1 MLTRA
6 LFIVVVS
13 ATPVIFLGSAPAW
26 ALQLS
31 QPIDCTPGKDCFIQ
45 QYVDRD
51 DGPGV
56 QDYACGAETYDGHTG
71 TDIRL
76 RSTADV
82 ENGVAVK
89 AAAEGTVLGL
99 RDGVD
104 DHFVRSAEDR
114 AAIKNIECGNGVL
127 LDHGDGWKTQYCHM
141 RKGSVVVKKG
151 DHVAAGA
158 KLGEVGYSGDAA
170 FAHVH
175 LQVTKDDKVVDP
187 FLADDK
193 SACSKDGPTLWSKEA
208 RAALSYK
215 EGTVLG
221 LGFADHALDVA
232 ELETGAEMK
241 IPSAQTPMVAYVWAI
256 NLQKGDIVQIALIK
270 DGAVVQNNSATLD
283 HSKAQF
289 MLFAGKKA
297 PEAGWPIGS
306 YKAAAKV
313 SRGGRTV
320 IEENKIFEL
329 N

>member
-1 MLTRA
+1 MLTRV
-6 LFIVVVS
+6 LFIIVVGT
-13 ATPVIFLGSAPAW
+13 TPAF
-26 ALQLS
+26 ALELS
-31 QPIDCTPGKDCFIQ
+31 QPIDCTPGTDCFIQ
-45 QYVDRD
+45 QYVDHD
-51 DGPGV
+51 PTESV
-56 QDYACGAETYDGHTG
+56 LDYACGSETYDGHEG

-76 RSTADV
+76 RSIADV
-82 ENGVAVK
+82 EKGVAVK
-89 AAAEGTVLGL
+89 ASAEGTVVGL

-104 DHFVRSAEDR
+104 DRLVRSAADQ
-114 AAIKNIECGNGVL
+114 AAVKNIECGNGVM

-141 RKGSVVVKKG
+141 RKGSVAVKKG
-151 DHVAAGA
+151 DHVASGA

-187 FLADDK
+187 FLADEK
-193 SACSKDGPTLWSKEA
+193 AACSKDGPMLWSKEA
-208 RAALSYK
+208 KAALTYK

-221 LGFADHALDVA
+221 LGFADHPLDVA

-241 IPSAQTPMVAYVWAI
+241 APVAQTPMVAYVWAI

-283 HSKAQF
+283 HSKAQY

-297 PEAGWPIGS
+297 PEAGWPKGS

-320 IEENKIFEL
+320 IEENKTFEL

>member
-13 ATPVIFLGSAPAW
+13 TTPAF
-26 ALQLS
+26 ALELA
-31 QPIDCTPGKDCFIQ
+31 QPIDCTPGTDCFIQ

-51 DGPGV
+51 EGPGV
-56 QDYACGAETYDGHTG
+56 QDYACGAETYDGHKG

-82 ENGVAVK
+82 ERGVAVK
-89 AAAEGTVLGL
+89 ASAEGTVAGL

-104 DHFVRSAEDR
+104 DHLVRSAEDR
-114 AAIKNIECGNGVL
+114 KAVQNIECGNGVM

-141 RKGSVVVKKG
+141 RKGSVAVAKG

-187 FLADDK
+187 FLAEDK
-193 SACSKDGPTLWSKEA
+193 TACTRDGPTLWSKEA
-208 RAALSYK
+208 KAALAYK
-215 EGTVLG
+215 EGAVLG
-221 LGFADHALDVA
+221 LGFADHGLDIV
-232 ELETGAEMK
+232 ELETGAAMK
-241 IPSAQTPMVAYVWAI
+241 TPTAQTPMVAYVWAI
-256 NLQKGDIVQIALIK
+256 NLQKGDIVQVALIK
-270 DGAVVQNNSATLD
+270 DGVVVQNNSDTLD
-283 HSKAQF
+283 HTKAQ
-289 MLFAGKKA
+289 MLLFAGKKA
-297 PEAGWPIGS
+297 PPTGWPKGS
-306 YKAAAKV
+306 YKASAKV
-313 SRGGRTV
+313 SRGGKTV
-320 IEENKIFEL
+320 IEEDKILEL

>member
-6 LFIVVVS
+6 LFIIVVS
-13 ATPVIFLGSAPAW
+13 STPTL
-26 ALQLS
+26 ALELS
-31 QPIDCTPGKDCFIQ
+31 QPIDCTPGTDCFIQ

-51 DGPGV
+51 EGPGA
-56 QDYACGAETYDGHTG
+56 QDYACGTETYDGHKG

-76 RSTADV
+76 RTTADV
-82 ENGVAVK
+82 EKGVAVK
-89 AAAEGTVLGL
+89 ASAAGTVVGL

-104 DHFVRSAEDR
+104 DHLVRSAEDR
-114 AAIKNIECGNGVL
+114 AAVKDRECGNGVM

-141 RKGSVVVKKG
+141 RKGSVAVQKG
-151 DHVAAGA
+151 DSVPAGA

-187 FLADDK
+187 FLAEDK
-193 SACSKDGPTLWSKEA
+193 TACTKDGPTLWSKEA
-208 RAALSYK
+208 KAALSYK

-221 LGFADHALDVA
+221 LGFADHGLDIV

-241 IPSAQTPMVAYVWAI
+241 TPSAQTPMVAYVWAI
-256 NLQKGDIVQIALIK
+256 NLQEDDIVQIALIK
-270 DGAVVQNNSATLD
+270 DGAVVQNNSDTLD

-297 PEAGWPIGS
+297 PQGGWPKGS
-306 YKAAAKV
+306 YKASAKV
-313 SRGGRTV
+313 SRGGKTV
-320 IEENKIFEL
+320 IEENKTLEL

>member
-1 MLTRA
+1 M
-6 LFIVVVS
+6 
-13 ATPVIFLGSAPAW
+13 
-26 ALQLS
+26 
-31 QPIDCTPGKDCFIQ
+31 PGTDCFIQ
-45 QYVDRD
+45 QYVDHD
-51 DGPGV
+51 PTEGV
-56 QDYACGAETYDGHTG
+56 LDYACGFETYDGHKG

-82 ENGVAVK
+82 AKGVAVK
-89 AAAEGTVLGL
+89 ASAEGTVIGL

-104 DHFVRSAEDR
+104 DHLVRSAADR
-114 AAIKNIECGNGVL
+114 EAVKNIECGNGVM

-141 RKGSVVVKKG
+141 RKGSVAVKKG
-151 DHVAAGA
+151 DHVAVGA

-193 SACSKDGPTLWSKEA
+193 AACGKNGPSLWSKQA
-208 RAALSYK
+208 RSAFPYK

-221 LGFADHALDVA
+221 LGLADHPLDVA

-241 IPSAQTPMVAYVWAI
+241 APSAQTPMVAYIWAI
-256 NLQKGDIVQIALIK
+256 NLQKDDVVQIALIK
-270 DGAVVQNNSATLD
+270 DGAVVENNSATLD
-283 HSKAQF
+283 HSKAQYL
-289 MLFAGKKA
+289 LFAGRKA
-297 PEAGWPIGS
+297 PEAGWPSGN

-320 IEENKIFEL
+320 LEENATFAL

>member
-1 MLTRA
+1 MLTRVLFMGLLVSTPA
-6 LFIVVVS
+6 LG
-13 ATPVIFLGSAPAW
+13 LE
-26 ALQLS
+26 LS
-31 QPIDCTPGKDCFIQ
+31 QPIDCTPGTDCFIQ

-51 DGPGV
+51 AGPGV
-56 QDYACGAETYDGHTG
+56 QDYACGAETYDGHKG

-82 ENGVAVK
+82 EKGVAVK
-89 AAAEGTVLGL
+89 ASAEGTVAGL

-104 DHFVRSAEDR
+104 DNLVRSATDR
-114 AAIKNIECGNGVL
+114 AAIKDRECGNGVL

-141 RKGSVVVKKG
+141 RKGSVAVQKG

-187 FLADDK
+187 FLAEEK
-193 SACSKDGPTLWSKEA
+193 TACTKDGPTLWSKEA

-215 EGTVLG
+215 EGALLALG
-221 LGFADHALDVA
+221 IADHGVDLA
-232 ELETGAEMK
+232 EFETGATMK
-241 IPSAQTPMVAYVWAI
+241 APSAQTPMVAYVWAI

-270 DGAVVQNNSATLD
+270 DGAVVQSNSDTLD
-283 HSKAQF
+283 RAKAQY

-297 PEAGWPIGS
+297 PPTGWPKGS
-306 YKAAAKV
+306 YKASAKV
-313 SRGGRTV
+313 SRSGRAV
-320 IEENKIFEL
+320 IEENKSLEL

>member
-6 LFIVVVS
+6 LFLAAV
-13 ATPVIFLGSAPAW
+13 GSAFGAAPAFELEL
-26 ALQLS
+26 A
-31 QPIDCTPGKDCFIQ
+31 QPIDCTPGTDCFIQ
-45 QYVDRD
+45 QYVDHD
-51 DGPGV
+51 PTEGV
-56 QDYACGAETYDGHTG
+56 LDYACGLETYDGHKG
-71 TDIRL
+71 TDIRI

-82 ENGVAVK
+82 EKGVVVK
-89 AAAEGTVLGL
+89 ASAEGTVVGL

-104 DHFVRSAEDR
+104 DHLVRSAEDQK
-114 AAIKNIECGNGVL
+114 AVKNIECGNGVM

-221 LGFADHALDVA
+221 LGFADHALDVT

-289 MLFAGKKA
+289 LLFAGKKA
-297 PEAGWPIGS
+297 PEAGWPKGS
-306 YKAAAKV
+306 YKATTKV
-313 SRGGRTV
+313 SRGGKTV